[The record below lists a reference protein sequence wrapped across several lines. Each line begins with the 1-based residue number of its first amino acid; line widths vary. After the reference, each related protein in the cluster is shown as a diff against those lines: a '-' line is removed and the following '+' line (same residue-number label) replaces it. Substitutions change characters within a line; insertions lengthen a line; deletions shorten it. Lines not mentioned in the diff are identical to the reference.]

1 MYILDQ
7 LKGIDS
13 TLIEVGRFQK
23 TGIEHPSLLR
33 EPDSVYNWDIWV
45 SSRK

>member
-23 TGIEHPSLLR
+23 TGIEHPLPAKGTWLCL
-33 EPDSVYNWDIWV
+33 
-45 SSRK
+45 